1 MNIGG
6 GEAADQMVRMM
17 LSGGEVAVR
26 LSGSAVK
33 NGAAIL
39 LALTQN
45 RQKVYG
51 KTRLVKM
58 LRQTRDVRV
67 FPMTAQ
73 QYREFRKQAKR
84 LKILYAGVRQ
94 TRRKN
99 APIDVVLPTT
109 ELERANQ
116 IFGRMLYQMPE
127 KERQFQKE
135 SPQMVQQ
142 PKKDSRSERDSHDI
156 RNNFSIF
163 KKNEK
168 SMTSEKPSIEG
179 RLKAF
184 QAQQREQVQRVL
196 TKIKT
201 KHRPKV
207 R

>member
-1 MNIGG
+1 
-6 GEAADQMVRMM
+6 MM

-45 RQKVYG
+45 HQKIYG

-73 QYREFRKQAKR
+73 QYREFRKQAKS

-127 KERQFQKE
+127 KDSGFQKE
-135 SPQMVQQ
+135 SPQTGQP

-156 RNNFSIF
+156 RNNSSIF

-168 SMTSEKPSIEG
+168 SMTSEKSSIEG

-184 QAQQREQVQRVL
+184 QAQQREQAQRVL

-201 KHRPKV
+201 KHRPKA